1 MQDSKQDN
9 DDANIQKLQKLL
21 GNRIRSLRNERGLK
35 IIELA
40 EKSGLT
46 SSTISQIERALLSP
60 SIASLKKICDA
71 MGVPVGCLFEN
82 YKGIDINNVTADTDV
97 GVYSNNNIVVRKD
110 KRKIM
115 LPTEGVRYYLLNP
128 NLAGQMEMI
137 YNEIEPGK
145 GTGPDFYSHPGSE
158 CGVVLSGEITVQ
170 INDKDYVLQEG
181 DSITFSSAEPHLLR
195 NDSDKLSVSIW
206 VNVPPW
212 F

>member
-1 MQDSKQDN
+1 MRGSKQDN
-9 DDANIQKLQKLL
+9 DDTNNTQKLL
-21 GNRIRSLRNERGLK
+21 GKRIRSLRNERGLK

-82 YKGIDINNVTADTDV
+82 NEDIDTDNVTAVTDV
-97 GVYSNNNIVVRKD
+97 RISNNCQVVRKD

-145 GTGPDFYSHPGSE
+145 GTGPDLYTHPGSE

-170 INDKDYVLQEG
+170 INDEVHVLQEG
-181 DSITFSSAEPHLLR
+181 DSITLDSSEPHLLR
-195 NDSDKLSVSIW
+195 NDSDKMSISIW